1 MARKK
6 LLHTVVA
13 AQQGSGHAHLV
24 AQDLLGLMLP
34 EHLDVGGVEDSLL
47 HGLGGTEDVAAH
59 DHVDLA
65 AERGQVGGLLAG
77 SVASSDYRHIL
88 AAVEEAV
95 AGGAG
100 RNALALEFLL
110 RFQTEIAGCCSCGY
124 DDCIGLYP
132 FLIVDLKPEGPL
144 GEVGLG
150 HDAETDVGSEPLGLG
165 AEVVH
170 HLLALDSLGI
180 AGEILHR
187 AGCPRRPLP

>member
-1 MARKK
+1 MASSQA
-6 LLHTVVA
+6 V
-13 AQQGSGHAHLV
+13 S
-24 AQDLLGLMLP
+24 P
-34 EHLDVGGVEDSLL
+34 P
-47 HGLGGTEDVAAH
+47 
-59 DHVDLA
+59 
-65 AERGQVGGLLAG
+65 GQVGGLLAG

-110 RFQTEIAGCCSCGY
+110 GFQTEIAGCCSCSD

-165 AEVVH
+165 HDAETDVGSEPLGLGAEVVH

-180 AGEILHR
+180 AGEILHFRGLGQLASGLDALVDHCLDIR
-187 AGCPRRPLP
+187 AARIDGRSITGRTAADNQ